1 VLQQLLQM
9 PLALPQQQQLP
20 HGLLPVLLQ
29 LPLHPFCAVAIAAPH
44 LLVLAMQLCSSH
56 LPQLP
61 RHVIAQM

>member
-9 PLALPQQQQLP
+9 LLALPQQQQLL

-29 LPLHPFCAVAIAAPH
+29 LQLHPCCAAAIAAAHPP
-44 LLVLAMQLCSSH
+44 VLAKQLCSSH

-61 RHVIAQM
+61 PHMTVQM